1 MAKAESEL
9 KINKDGN
16 KYQTAESERD
26 FKKSETATK
35 KVRYNGTDSITSI
48 GRSQSDKDDARR
60 IAKEKVKNPETNESL
75 KSGEAYVKSVGIP
88 KISHHNYVKSNA
100 SLQTEIAELY
110 PKLIGVDSPNYKETH
125 LEKNIYKGYKA
136 KFPTIIKDYKIKN
149 YKDLVEKSYA
159 QLIYEIDKQYYQL
172 PIHITYH
179 DGDNNYENSAD
190 MMDDVH
196 NFGHLWV
203 FKGGDDHPKLG
214 SITKDKN
221 DLTANEK
228 FRAVHD
234 YYGHSVEGYQFGK
247 DGEENAWIEHSKML
261 SPLAQWALS
270 TETRGQNSWVNYSG
284 INKDVLETIAIG
296 SKLKKQG
303 LADGN
308 SKMIEEGQSLLDT
321 VYDVFVFAEQ
331 KSIILPVEY
340 TDNSMLGGN
349 TLKNVPEKLDISN
362 RYENGGLIAP
372 NGKPTNLTPEQY
384 RLVRTTKF
392 KEWFGDWENDPE
404 NSSKVVDENGEPMV
418 VYHGSRY
425 GGINI
430 FDITQSK
437 RVSSGLREYGHFF
450 TTNKLAA
457 ELYRNSGRY
466 TDDSDKER
474 IKEIY
479 KLENL
484 LETTKNNRDYYKIQT
499 EIDKWYSK
507 TYEVFLN
514 LRKVKEFDAKFG
526 TNKEGYWNLEVDA
539 GYKIANG
546 NDAIEFLKEGRF
558 GIEKVDGI
566 IAHNVVEIAQKTAD
580 WEDYIGTSYLVFEPQ
595 NIKLADGSNTTFD
608 INNPDIRYER
618 GGELNKPKN
627 INMLHRK
634 HLSLNQIENID
645 LADKIIIK
653 ESLFELSPNGHHY
666 SGDRYITG
674 KIISPL
680 NNISDSYLIEVEE
693 CHCHKPSQEIL
704 KGTVINRTRKHLYLN
719 GKLVSK
725 AEMGTTL
732 ATFEHGGINP
742 DSKDVKDYFSHNSGE
757 AGGLLIG
764 NRHSEGGIKAEVH
777 STGQNI
783 EMEGGEA
790 VITRGAVA
798 SNKKYEYEGKQMTT
812 REILSD
818 LNVKGGGVSFAE
830 GGDIPEKIKCAC
842 NSFNVGGI
850 PYSVN
855 DFVRLSEKDYET
867 QRLIDGIE
875 KERKDHFYTLAKL
888 NAGAITIEQAL
899 KEIAVKEMMIDPK
912 YPY

>member
-1 MAKAESEL
+1 
-9 KINKDGN
+9 
-16 KYQTAESERD
+16 
-26 FKKSETATK
+26 
-35 KVRYNGTDSITSI
+35 
-48 GRSQSDKDDARR
+48 
-60 IAKEKVKNPETNESL
+60 
-75 KSGEAYVKSVGIP
+75 
-88 KISHHNYVKSNA
+88 
-100 SLQTEIAELY
+100 
-110 PKLIGVDSPNYKETH
+110 
-125 LEKNIYKGYKA
+125 
-136 KFPTIIKDYKIKN
+136 
-149 YKDLVEKSYA
+149 
-159 QLIYEIDKQYYQL
+159 
-172 PIHITYH
+172 
-179 DGDNNYENSAD
+179 
-190 MMDDVH
+190 
-196 NFGHLWV
+196 
-203 FKGGDDHPKLG
+203 
-214 SITKDKN
+214 
-221 DLTANEK
+221 
-228 FRAVHD
+228 
-234 YYGHSVEGYQFGK
+234 
-247 DGEENAWIEHSKML
+247 
-261 SPLAQWALS
+261 
-270 TETRGQNSWVNYSG
+270 
-284 INKDVLETIAIG
+284 
-296 SKLKKQG
+296 
-303 LADGN
+303 
-308 SKMIEEGQSLLDT
+308 
-321 VYDVFVFAEQ
+321 
-331 KSIILPVEY
+331 
-340 TDNSMLGGN
+340 
-349 TLKNVPEKLDISN
+349 
-362 RYENGGLIAP
+362 
-372 NGKPTNLTPEQY
+372 
-384 RLVRTTKF
+384 
-392 KEWFGDWENDPE
+392 
-404 NSSKVVDENGEPMV
+404 
-418 VYHGSRY
+418 
-425 GGINI
+425 
-430 FDITQSK
+430 
-437 RVSSGLREYGHFF
+437 
-450 TTNKLAA
+450 
-457 ELYRNSGRY
+457 
-466 TDDSDKER
+466 
-474 IKEIY
+474 
-479 KLENL
+479 
-484 LETTKNNRDYYKIQT
+484 
-499 EIDKWYSK
+499 
-507 TYEVFLN
+507 
-514 LRKVKEFDAKFG
+514 
-526 TNKEGYWNLEVDA
+526 
-539 GYKIANG
+539 
-546 NDAIEFLKEGRF
+546 
-558 GIEKVDGI
+558 
-566 IAHNVVEIAQKTAD
+566 
-580 WEDYIGTSYLVFEPQ
+580 
-595 NIKLADGSNTTFD
+595 
-608 INNPDIRYER
+608 
-618 GGELNKPKN
+618 
-627 INMLHRK
+627 MLHRK

>member
-1 MAKAESEL
+1 MPKVNQYFYPLFDDNPDNYLTDEEKKARDARHDYISIQGENFGSSYERRVAHEENDKHYKFIASERINEAKQDYLRSDEIKKEEEKFNQDKLKAIDIIGNLKYLFEIDNNDNKNVKYRKGGEL
-9 KINKDGN
+9 NKPKNINKDGN

-110 PKLIGVDSPNYKETH
+110 PKLIGVDSPNYKETQ

-303 LADGN
+303 LVDGN

-362 RYENGGLIAP
+362 
-372 NGKPTNLTPEQY
+372 
-384 RLVRTTKF
+384 
-392 KEWFGDWENDPE
+392 
-404 NSSKVVDENGEPMV
+404 
-418 VYHGSRY
+418 
-425 GGINI
+425 
-430 FDITQSK
+430 
-437 RVSSGLREYGHFF
+437 
-450 TTNKLAA
+450 
-457 ELYRNSGRY
+457 
-466 TDDSDKER
+466 
-474 IKEIY
+474 
-479 KLENL
+479 
-484 LETTKNNRDYYKIQT
+484 
-499 EIDKWYSK
+499 
-507 TYEVFLN
+507 
-514 LRKVKEFDAKFG
+514 
-526 TNKEGYWNLEVDA
+526 
-539 GYKIANG
+539 
-546 NDAIEFLKEGRF
+546 
-558 GIEKVDGI
+558 
-566 IAHNVVEIAQKTAD
+566 
-580 WEDYIGTSYLVFEPQ
+580 
-595 NIKLADGSNTTFD
+595 
-608 INNPDIRYER
+608 RYER